1 MTEQERAAASAE
13 HYKRMRAELDRR
25 LSLDPELRQLSKK
38 IQNGSADF
46 QDTFRYSEIV
56 SNHIGRIMQENVGTI
71 TNPLGKQYVCESL
84 LKDHYKAIN
93 DVLGEVQVQI
103 DEKLDIHLNPV
114 KPPCPI
120 ERIVQVAHALED
132 PTVKPE
138 VIQRRAKA
146 PVVNVS
152 MSFHDDYIKENAKIR
167 AKLGLKPTITRYGS
181 GCCKWCAEV
190 AGRYRFGDQP
200 KDVFRR
206 HDNCNCTIIYD
217 TQVLRGHQNEDG
229 GRSKKWEEVDPKS
242 VEKLG
247 FTPTVNSP
255 EQAEKL
261 QENALNRLTKPGQ
274 GDIIS
279 HRMASSKQN
288 PPVFANYPVRED
300 MDAVKR
306 VASTISSTLGI
317 EPDKVKL
324 DGIKNAEVLEPFVK
338 RLQKIQSETGMKFPP
353 ICAVEV
359 IDGDATCIAGYKP
372 HENTLYISSRY
383 FNSKDA
389 LTDTMKDWADNGI
402 LPKQAKSIAYL
413 AEHES
418 AHIRIPDD
426 WLDSDEARDIH
437 RRFNKTKYSNDN
449 DKFSIEEFF
458 ADSEA
463 WCRIAPNSAPK
474 QMIEATEYIK
484 RRRKP

>member
-1 MTEQERAAASAE
+1 MNEQERAAASAE
-13 HYKRMRAELDRR
+13 NYRRMRAELDRR
-25 LSLDPELRQLSKK
+25 LSLDPELRKLSKK
-38 IQNGSADF
+38 IRNGKANF
-46 QDTFRYSEIV
+46 NDTFRYSEIV
-56 SNHIGRIMQENVGTI
+56 SKYLGEIMQENIGTI
-71 TNPLGKQYVCESL
+71 TNPLGKEYVCKEL
-84 LKDHYKAIN
+84 LRDHYEAIN
-93 DVLGEVQVQI
+93 DVLGEVQVAL
-103 DEKLDIHLNPV
+103 DEELGIHLNPV
-114 KPPCPI
+114 KAPRND
-120 ERIVQVAHALED
+120 ERIAQVAHALED

-138 VIQRRAKA
+138 TIRRRAKA
-146 PVVNVS
+146 PVVNTAMS
-152 MSFHDDYIKENAKIR
+152 MHDDYIRVNAKLR
-167 AKLGLKPTITRYGS
+167 NDLGLKPIIQRFGT
-181 GCCKWCAEV
+181 GCCSWCSAV
-190 AGRYRFGDQP
+190 AGKWRFGEQP
-200 KDVFRR
+200 DDVFHR
-206 HDNCNCTIIYD
+206 HDNCDCVIIYD
-217 TQVLRGHQNEDG
+217 TQVLRGAKTEDG
-229 GRSKKWEEVDPKS
+229 VRSKTWQEVDPGE
-242 VEKLG
+242 VAAQG

-255 EQAEKL
+255 EQAENL

-338 RLQKIQSETGMKFPP
+338 RLQIIQSETGMKFPP